1 MLLNHFVLF
10 PHISIRGSEETSN
23 QLTCDTCHKDFR
35 TAKALESH
43 ISNAH
48 PDAVTKAYHCAQ
60 CNTSFRF
67 KEAMETHMVN
77 KSLLF
82 YILHY
87 HMFIKLKFTYLKENV
102 HGGGAGEGGSGDKDG
117 GDEKNLD
124 EMEEGE
130 EAELNEEELGEGEE
144 DDDEDDLDDE
154 ELQGNI
160 PDYDPAIDGHCCTLC
175 GAVFSAKKRLVQ
187 HLKVCCGF

>member
-1 MLLNHFVLF
+1 M
-10 PHISIRGSEETSN
+10 
-23 QLTCDTCHKDFR
+23 
-35 TAKALESH
+35 
-43 ISNAH
+43 
-48 PDAVTKAYHCAQ
+48 Y
-60 CNTSFRF
+60 
-67 KEAMETHMVN
+67 
-77 KSLLF
+77 
-82 YILHY
+82 
-87 HMFIKLKFTYLKENV
+87 IKLKLNYLKENV

-187 HLKVCCGF
+187 HLKVCSGFLTKISYGYFIIIIILIYRKITTLDSNEAVVLSTHQ

>member
-1 MLLNHFVLF
+1 MC
-10 PHISIRGSEETSN
+10 RTSEETSN
-23 QLTCDTCHKDFR
+23 QLICDTCNKEFR

-43 ISNAH
+43 IRNAH

-77 KSLLF
+77 K
-82 YILHY
+82 YIVYLHCHTQY
-87 HMFIKLKFTYLKENV
+87 EMEIKLQENV
-102 HGGGAGEGGSGDKDG
+102 HGGGSGEAGEGSGEKDG
-117 GDEKNLD
+117 EETEKDLD

-144 DDDEDDLDDE
+144 DDEEDLDDE

-187 HLKVCCGF
+187 HLKVSSGSFKNNLKNNAT